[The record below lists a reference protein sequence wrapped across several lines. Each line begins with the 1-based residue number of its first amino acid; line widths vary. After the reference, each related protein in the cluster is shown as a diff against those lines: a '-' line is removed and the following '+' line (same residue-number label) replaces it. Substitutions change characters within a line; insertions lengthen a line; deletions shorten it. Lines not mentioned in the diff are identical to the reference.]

1 MSTIANKTATPTMLD
16 ASHQVKLRHQAA
28 RPAAPGPG
36 PTHKP
41 VVKPG
46 EHPCACDEKDEDVT
60 RSSRRT
66 LDRFFNAW
74 LGHLTAG
81 VSPAS
86 IMGAYADWIWHLA
99 MSPGKQGQLMEKYW
113 RKAMGLAAY
122 LPHAPGGCQCEPCI
136 CPLPHDTRFK
146 GDAWQ
151 EWPFNIIYQSF
162 LLTQQWWHNATT
174 DINGVRDRIWAW
186 GP

>member
-1 MSTIANKTATPTMLD
+1 MLD

-36 PTHKP
+36 PTRKP

-86 IMGAYADWIWHLA
+86 IMGAYADWKWHLA
-99 MSPGKQGQLMEKYW
+99 MSPGKQGQPWKSTGARLCVWQLTCPM
-113 RKAMGLAAY
+113 
-122 LPHAPGGCQCEPCI
+122 LPVDANANPASVHYRMIPALKEMPG
-136 CPLPHDTRFK
+136 R
-146 GDAWQ
+146 
-151 EWPFNIIYQSF
+151 
-162 LLTQQWWHNATT
+162 
-174 DINGVRDRIWAW
+174 NGRSI
-186 GP
+186 